1 MSIGKLTRVVKRD
14 GRIVAFESGKIEEAV
29 WKAFQAVGNMDQST
43 AKRVSDRVVKALEAR
58 FDETNLPHVEQ
69 IQDLV
74 ERQLVEEGL
83 YEVAKAYIL
92 YRKQRSEVRET
103 KRMLGVLD
111 DMKLSVNA
119 VTVLRSRYL
128 LKDDQGNVV
137 ETPRQMLIRVARYLG
152 LVDVFYDPEVYD
164 KEGKQLASRA
174 EKISFIP
181 AKANLNF
188 YELEMMKRLYGI
200 LGKRG
205 KMRVTFE
212 GLLKVLDEN
221 WPKLYEEVIDVFFQ
235 VMANR
240 YFLSNSPTLMNA
252 GAPLGQLS
260 ACFVLPVEDSI
271 EQIFDAV
278 KWAALVHQSGGGT
291 GFSFSRLRPKGDL
304 VKTTKGTASGPI
316 SFMRVFD
323 IATEVI
329 KQGGKRRGANMG
341 ILRVDHPDVVDFIY
355 AKSRE
360 KILTNF
366 NVSVAITDRF
376 MEALEKEEDY
386 DLVNP
391 RTKKIASRINANSV
405 FDMIVYNAW
414 KTGDPGA
421 IFIDRIQEHNPTP
434 PLGEIESTNPCGEQP
449 LLPFESCNL
458 GSVNLSLMVKKNE
471 RDRCEVDWKKLRE
484 IVRIATHL
492 MNNAIDANEYPLQQV
507 EETTLKT
514 RKIGLG
520 IMGWAE
526 ILFKLGIAY
535 DSEEAV
541 DLAERVMEYINYH
554 SKLESIELAK
564 SRGSFEAFEESIY
577 SDEKVRLPFET
588 EGEERRYALD
598 WSEVR
603 KGIKEHGIRNATTTT
618 VAPTG
623 TISII
628 ADTSSG
634 IEPLFAISFVRNVL
648 GGTKLFET
656 NHVFEEAAREKGIYT
671 EALMRE
677 IAKTGSIRLL
687 KEIPEDF
694 KRVFVTALDL
704 PVECHVRMQSVFQRF
719 TDNAVSKTINLPFEA
734 TPEDVRRAYLLAFKL
749 RCKGVTVYRLG
760 SKEEQVLYAGRLPE
774 PQGGLERPK
783 VVELAFDET
792 AGCQKESCRL

>member
-1 MSIGKLTRVVKRD
+1 MSVGKLTKVVKRD
-14 GRIVAFESGKIEEAV
+14 GRVVAFEKEKIEEAV
-29 WKAFQAVGNMDQST
+29 WKAFQAVGNTDHST
-43 AKRVSDRVVKALEAR
+43 AKTVSNRVVQALEAR

-74 ERQLVEEGL
+74 ERQLVDEGL

-92 YRKQRSEVRET
+92 YRQRHSDVRET
-103 KRMLGVLD
+103 KRMFGVLD
-111 DMKLSVNA
+111 DMKLSLNA
-119 VTVLRSRYL
+119 ITVLRSRYL
-128 LKDDQGNVV
+128 LKDDRGNVI

-164 KEGKQLASRA
+164 KDGRQPTSLA
-174 EKISFIP
+174 EKTDFIP
-181 AKANLNF
+181 VKVNLNV
-188 YELEMMKRLYGI
+188 YELEMMRHLYSL
-200 LGKRG
+200 LGKQGRI
-205 KMRVTFE
+205 KVTFE
-212 GLLKVLDEN
+212 GLLKVLDDR
-221 WPKLYEEVIDVFFQ
+221 WPRLYEEVVDVFFQ
-235 VMANR
+235 VMVNR
-240 YFLSNSPTLMNA
+240 YFLPNSPTLMNA

-271 EQIFDAV
+271 ERIFDAV
-278 KWAALVHQSGGGT
+278 KWAALIHKSGGGT

-304 VKTTKGTASGPI
+304 VETTKGTASGPI

-323 IATEVI
+323 VATEVM

-360 KILTNF
+360 RMLTNF
-366 NVSVAITDRF
+366 NVSIAITDRF
-376 MEALEKEEDY
+376 MRALEEGGDY

-391 RTKKIASRINANSV
+391 RTKKVASRINANSV

-434 PLGEIESTNPCGEQP
+434 LLGEIESTNPCGEQP

-471 RDRCEVDWKKLRE
+471 KGTYEVDWKKLRGV
-484 IVRIATHL
+484 VRIATHL
-492 MNNAIDANEYPLQQV
+492 LDNVIDANKYSLPQV
-507 EETTLKT
+507 EEMALKT

-520 IMGWAE
+520 VMGWAE
-526 ILFKLGIAY
+526 MLFRLGIAY
-535 DSEEAV
+535 DSEEAA
-541 DLAERVMEYINYH
+541 DLAEKVMEFISYH
-554 SKLESIELAK
+554 SKLESVELAK

-577 SDEKVRLPFET
+577 INEKVKLPFEA
-588 EGEERRYALD
+588 EGEERQYALD
-598 WSEVR
+598 WGEIR

-628 ADTSSG
+628 AGTSSG
-634 IEPLFAISFVRNVL
+634 IEPLFAISFVREVI

-656 NHVFEEAAREKGIYT
+656 NQVFEEAMREKDIYS

-677 IAKTGSIRLL
+677 IAKTGSIQLL
-687 KEIPEDF
+687 KEIPQHF
-694 KRVFVTALDL
+694 KKVFVTALD
-704 PVECHVRMQSVFQRF
+704 VSVDYHVKMQSAFQRF

-734 TPEDVRRAYLLAFKL
+734 TPEDVRKAYLLAYKL

-760 SKEEQVLYAGRLPE
+760 SKEEQVLYAGRLSE
-774 PQGGLERPK
+774 PRGSLERPK

-792 AGCQKESCRL
+792 GGCQKESCRL

>member
-1 MSIGKLTRVVKRD
+1 MSVGKLTKVVKRD
-14 GRIVAFESGKIEEAV
+14 GRVVAFEKEKIEEAV
-29 WKAFQAVGNMDQST
+29 WKAFQAVGNTDHST
-43 AKRVSDRVVKALEAR
+43 AKTVSNRVVQALEAR

-74 ERQLVEEGL
+74 ERQLVDEGL

-92 YRKQRSEVRET
+92 YRQRRSDVRET

-111 DMKLSVNA
+111 DMKLSLNA
-119 VTVLRSRYL
+119 ITVLRSRYL
-128 LKDDQGNVV
+128 LKDDRGNVV

-164 KEGKQLASRA
+164 KDGRQPTSLS
-174 EKISFIP
+174 EKTDFIP
-181 AKANLNF
+181 VKVNLNV
-188 YELEMMKRLYGI
+188 YELEMMRHLYSL
-200 LGKRG
+200 LGKQGRM
-205 KMRVTFE
+205 KVTFE
-212 GLLKVLDEN
+212 GLLKVLDDR
-221 WPKLYEEVIDVFFQ
+221 WPRLYEEVVDVFFQ
-235 VMANR
+235 VMVNR
-240 YFLSNSPTLMNA
+240 YFLPNSPTLMNA

-271 EQIFDAV
+271 ERIFDAV
-278 KWAALVHQSGGGT
+278 KWAALIHKSGGGT

-304 VKTTKGTASGPI
+304 VETTKGTASGPI

-323 IATEVI
+323 VATEVM

-360 KILTNF
+360 RMLTNF
-366 NVSVAITDRF
+366 NVSIAITDRF
-376 MEALEKEEDY
+376 MRALEEGGDY

-391 RTKKIASRINANSV
+391 RTKKVASRINANSV

-434 PLGEIESTNPCGEQP
+434 LLGEIESTNPCGEQP

-471 RDRCEVDWKKLRE
+471 KGTYEVDWKKLRGV
-484 IVRIATHL
+484 VRIATHL
-492 MNNAIDANEYPLQQV
+492 LDNVIDANKYSLPQV
-507 EETTLKT
+507 EEMALKT

-520 IMGWAE
+520 VMGWAE
-526 ILFKLGIAY
+526 MLFRLGIAY
-535 DSEEAV
+535 DSKEAA
-541 DLAERVMEYINYH
+541 DLAEKVMEFISYH
-554 SKLESIELAK
+554 SKLESVELAK

-577 SDEKVRLPFET
+577 INEKVKLPFEA
-588 EGEERRYALD
+588 EGEERQYALD
-598 WSEVR
+598 WGEIR

-628 ADTSSG
+628 AGTSSG
-634 IEPLFAISFVRNVL
+634 IEPLFAISFVREVL

-656 NHVFEEAAREKGIYT
+656 NQVFEEAMREKDIYS

-677 IAKTGSIRLL
+677 IAKTGSIQLL
-687 KEIPEDF
+687 KEIPQHF
-694 KRVFVTALDL
+694 KKVFVTALD
-704 PVECHVRMQSVFQRF
+704 VSVDYHVKMQSAFQRF

-734 TPEDVRRAYLLAFKL
+734 TPEDVRKAYLLAYKL

-760 SKEEQVLYAGRLPE
+760 SKEEQVLYAGRLSE
-774 PQGGLERPK
+774 PRGGLERPK

-792 AGCQKESCRL
+792 GGCQKEFCRL